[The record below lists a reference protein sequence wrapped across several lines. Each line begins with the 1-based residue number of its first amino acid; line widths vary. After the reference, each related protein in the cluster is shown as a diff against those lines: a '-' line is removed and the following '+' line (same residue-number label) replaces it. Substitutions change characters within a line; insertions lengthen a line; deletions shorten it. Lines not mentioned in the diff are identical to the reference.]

1 MLWLREETDREAHPR
16 WPEKGRR
23 IGFRAERRRVSAETV
38 LKSKFPADVV
48 DALLHAY
55 REIEGNYALRK
66 WKASELDAGHFVEAA
81 RRIVEHALTSK
92 HTPIGTSLPSFNDK
106 TLQSYENAVGDQ
118 AYRIL
123 IPRALKAVYNIRNKR
138 GVGHVAGVSPNEMDA
153 TYILYTVKWVLAEL
167 VRLASGLSVPQ
178 TQSLVDE
185 IVERRLS
192 ILWKESSVTK
202 VLDASMRAIDQIL
215 VYLYDSSPQ
224 TQESLQQQ
232 IEYKNAAKFREM
244 LNQLHRKK
252 LIYHQHDGICLI
264 TPTGVVAAE
273 RIISK
278 STARLAELLK

>member
-1 MLWLREETDREAHPR
+1 M
-16 WPEKGRR
+16 
-23 IGFRAERRRVSAETV
+23 SAETV
-38 LKSKFPADVV
+38 LKSKFPANVV

-66 WKASELDAGHFVEAA
+66 WKASELDAGYFVEAA
-81 RRIVEHALTSK
+81 RRMVEHALTGN
-92 HTPIGTSLPSFNDK
+92 HTPIGTSLPPFNDK
-106 TLQSYENAVGDQ
+106 TLQSYENAAGDE
-118 AYRIL
+118 AHRIL

-202 VLDASMRAIDQIL
+202 VLDASMRAVDQIL

-224 TQESLQQQ
+224 THESLQQQ
-232 IEYKNAAKFREM
+232 IEYKNSAKFREM
-244 LNQLHRKK
+244 LKQLHRKK
-252 LIYHQHDGICLI
+252 LIYYQHDGICLI

-278 STARLAELLK
+278 STARLAEVLK